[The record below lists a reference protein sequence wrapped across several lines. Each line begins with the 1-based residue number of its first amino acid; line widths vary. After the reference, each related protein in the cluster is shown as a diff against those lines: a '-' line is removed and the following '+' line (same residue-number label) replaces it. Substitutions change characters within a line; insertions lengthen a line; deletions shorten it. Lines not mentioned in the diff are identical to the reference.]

1 MPRFSRSCLWLLL
14 AAALFMRAF
23 LPQGYMPERTG
34 SGTIAIVV
42 CGSDA
47 LHFVE
52 LGNQPDG
59 ENERQR
65 AEPPCAFAGLGAAPV
80 PSAAFPQLL
89 RPVAGAAAYAEHP
102 AAPVLPIATRLHPPA
117 RAPPLTA

>member
-1 MPRFSRSCLWLLL
+1 
-14 AAALFMRAF
+14 MRAF

-59 ENERQR
+59 EKDGQR
-65 AEPPCAFAGLGAAPV
+65 AEPPCAFAGLAAPAV
-80 PSAAFPQLL
+80 PAPPLPQLPFPARAEL
-89 RPVAGAAAYAEHP
+89 AHADPARVVAPVAEA
-102 AAPVLPIATRLHPPA
+102 RLHPPA
-117 RAPPLTA
+117 RGPPLTA